1 MKIVLR
7 FKKNTAKISL
17 LFIAIALTSCNTL
30 KRVGENELLI
40 TKNNIYANDEKVND
54 EDIESL
60 IVQKPNSTLALGYP
74 LRLNLYNL
82 AKKNP
87 DSSFQGW
94 LHTKDNR
101 EQKLIKLLS
110 KKQVDRLGESFI
122 VKGLSVWLKNIGE
135 APATLDTLKT
145 KKTLERLSAY
155 YRSKGYFNNNTTFK
169 VDSSKRKQRVA
180 INYNIALGEPFTL
193 DTITNNIS
201 STVIDSIYN
210 AHKTNSFVT
219 PGQQFSVGNFNK
231 ERERL
236 TSIFRN
242 NGIYNFQESSISY
255 TIETDTAKTYND
267 QLMNVEL
274 NIAGLKI
281 RGDSTVTTSNY
292 NIARYNDISIYTDYL
307 FSNDKTELQ
316 SVNYKGYTI
325 YFKEKLKYKPKTLVN
340 AVFFKKDS
348 IYKELDKIRTY
359 RQLNSLNAF
368 KYPGINMAQNN
379 STHKL
384 DANIYLAS
392 RPKYALETDLEI
404 SRSNIRK
411 IGIGFGSS
419 LLMRN
424 IFGGAETLSFS
435 AKGSFGRLS
444 NSSLASSSFSEIGA
458 DIKLNFPRIWLP
470 FVNTDKIIPNYY
482 LPQTAITVGTS
493 FQKNIGLDK
502 QTVNSILSYNWK
514 PSDFSQNI
522 VELLNIQYVNN
533 KNTDRFFEVY
543 QSSYSQLDEIANN
556 YETEPILSGFFE
568 TKEGSSDPNLTI
580 PQGTTGF
587 IDAVLNNKIATTTD
601 NKDDVSSIKE
611 RQERLT
617 DNNLIFASNYT
628 YSKNNKK
635 GITDNNFYQ
644 FRAKIESAGNFLSA
658 LSYLVE
664 FDEEDGKLQA
674 FGLPY
679 SQYIKTELDYVKYW
693 DLNRS
698 NVLAFRS
705 FTGIAIPYGNSDNIP
720 FVRSYFAGGPND
732 NRAWFPYSLG
742 PGRTDAVND
751 FNEANLKIALNLE
764 YRFPIAGDIN
774 GAIFADAGNIWN
786 VFDNVDDPDAT
797 FNGIQSLED
806 IALGTGFGL
815 RYDFTYFI
823 FRADL
828 GFKTYNPAE
837 IPSKRWFRDY
847 NFANSVLQIGI
858 NYPF

>member
-7 FKKNTAKISL
+7 FKKNIAKISL

-30 KRVGENELLI
+30 KRVGKNELLI
-40 TKNNIYANDEKVND
+40 TKNDIYANDEKVND

-60 IVQKPNSTLALGYP
+60 IVQKPNSILAFGYP

-87 DSSFQGW
+87 DSSFQNW
-94 LHTKDNR
+94 ISKKENR

-110 KKQVDRLGESFI
+110 KKQVDRLGESFA

-145 KKTLERLSAY
+145 KKSLARLSAY
-155 YRSKGYFNNNTTFK
+155 YRGKGYFNNNTTFK
-169 VDSSKRKQRVA
+169 VDSSKRKQRA
-180 INYNIALGEPFTL
+180 EINYNIALGKPFML
-193 DTITNNIS
+193 DTVTNTIAS
-201 STVIDSIYN
+201 PVIDSIYN
-210 AHKTNSFVT
+210 AHKRNSFVT
-219 PGQQFSVGNFNK
+219 PGQQFSVNNFNK

-242 NGIYNFQESSISY
+242 NGIYNFQESSITY
-255 TIETDTAKTYND
+255 TVATDTAKTIND
-267 QLMNVEL
+267 QLMNIKL
-274 NIAGLKI
+274 NIAGRKI
-281 RGDSTVTTSNY
+281 RGDSLVSSLDY
-292 NIARYNDISIYTDYL
+292 NIAKYNNINVYTDYS
-307 FSNDKTELQ
+307 FSDDTEELQ
-316 SVNYKGYTI
+316 SVTYEGLTI
-325 YFKEKLKYKPKTLVN
+325 FFKNKLKYKPKTLVN
-340 AVFFKKDS
+340 AIFFKKDS
-348 IYKELDKIRTY
+348 IYKEIDKIRTY
-359 RQLNSLNAF
+359 RQINSLNAF
-368 KYPGINMAQNN
+368 KYPGIKIEQNN

-404 SRSNIRK
+404 TRSDITE

-444 NSSLASSSFSEIGA
+444 SSSSLNNSFSEIGA
-458 DIKLNFPRIWLP
+458 DINLSFPRLWLP
-470 FVNTDKIIPNYY
+470 LINTDKIIPNYY
-482 LPQTAITVGTS
+482 LPETRITIGSS
-493 FQKNIGLDK
+493 FQKNLGLDK
-502 QTVNSILSYNWK
+502 ETLNSILSYNWK
-514 PSDFSQNI
+514 PSDFTQNT

-533 KNTDRFFEVY
+533 KNKNRFFEVY
-543 QSSYSQLDEIANN
+543 QSSYESLNEIADN
-556 YETEPILSGFFE
+556 YESE
-568 TKEGSSDPNLTI
+568 TVLNDANAYDSDSDLTI
-580 PQGTTGF
+580 PDGTNEF
-587 IDAVLNNKIATTTD
+587 IGAILNNTIASTAD
-601 NKDDVSSIKE
+601 DYDDVSSIQE

-617 DNNLIFASNYT
+617 EDNLIFTSNYT
-628 YSKNNKK
+628 FSKNNKK

-644 FRAKIESAGNFLSA
+644 FRLKIESAGNFLSG
-658 LSYLVE
+658 LSYLIK
-664 FDEEDGKLQA
+664 FKEEDDKLRVLD
-674 FGLPY
+674 LPY
-679 SQYIKTELDYVKYW
+679 SQYIKAEFDYIKYW

-705 FTGIAIPYGNSDNIP
+705 FVGLAKPYGNSDNIP

-751 FNEANLKIALNLE
+751 FNEANFKIALNLE

-774 GAIFADAGNIWN
+774 GAIFADVGNIWN

-797 FNGIQSLED
+797 FSGIKSLED
-806 IALGTGFGL
+806 IALGSGFGL

-837 IPSKRWFRDY
+837 INSKRWFRDY

>member
-7 FKKNTAKISL
+7 FIKYLAKISL
-17 LFIAIALTSCNTL
+17 LFLAIAITSCNTL
-30 KRVGENELLI
+30 KRVGKNELLI
-40 TKNNIYANDEKVND
+40 TKNNIYANDEKINN

-60 IVQKPNSTLALGYP
+60 IVQEPNSTLLGYP

-87 DSSFQGW
+87 DSSFQNW
-94 LHTKDNR
+94 LHKKENR
-101 EQKLIKLLS
+101 EQKLINLLS
-110 KKQVDRLGESFI
+110 KKQVNRLGESFV

-135 APATLDTLKT
+135 APAILDSLKT
-145 KKTLERLSAY
+145 KKSLERLSAY

-169 VDSSKRKQRVA
+169 IDSSKRKQRIK
-180 INYNIALGEPFTL
+180 INYNIALGKPFML
-193 DTITNNIS
+193 DTVTKNIS
-201 STVIDSIYN
+201 STVIDSIYKVYET
-210 AHKTNSFVT
+210 HSFIT
-219 PGQQFSVGNFNK
+219 SGQQFNVGDFNQ

-255 TIETDTAKTYND
+255 TVATDTAKTDND
-267 QLMNVEL
+267 QLMNIEL

-292 NIARYNDISIYTDYL
+292 NIARYNNINIYTDYL
-307 FSNDKTELQ
+307 FSDEKKELQ
-316 SVNYKGYTI
+316 SLDYKGYTI
-325 YFKEKLKYKPKTLVN
+325 YFKEKLKYKPKTLIN
-340 AVFFKKDS
+340 AIFFKKDS
-348 IYKELDKIRTY
+348 IYRELDKIRTY
-359 RQLNSLNAF
+359 RQINSLNAF
-368 KYPGINMAQNN
+368 KYPGINIEQNN
-379 STHKL
+379 STHQL
-384 DANIYLAS
+384 NTDIYLAS
-392 RPKYALETDLEI
+392 RPKYALETDLEVT
-404 SRSNIRK
+404 RSNIRT

-424 IFGGAETLSFS
+424 IFQGAETLSLS
-435 AKGSFGRLS
+435 ANGSFGRLS
-444 NSSLASSSFSEIGA
+444 NSSLASNSFSEIGA
-458 DIKLNFPRIWLP
+458 DINLNFPRIWLP
-470 FVNTDKIIPNYY
+470 FINTDRIIPNYY
-482 LPQTAITVGTS
+482 LPKTTVTIGTS

-514 PSDFSQNI
+514 PSDFTQNTL
-522 VELLNIQYVNN
+522 ELLNIQYVNN
-533 KNTDRFFEVY
+533 KNENRFFEVY

-556 YETEPILSGFFE
+556 YESELPTTLFNAD
-568 TKEGSSDPNLTI
+568 SSLIIPN
-580 PQGTTGF
+580 GTTGF
-587 IDAVLNNKIATTTD
+587 INAVLNNEIATTTED
-601 NKDDVSSIKE
+601 KDDVRSIQE

-617 DNNLIFASNYT
+617 ENNLIFASNYT

-635 GITDNNFYQ
+635 GIKDNNFYQ
-644 FRAKIESAGNFLSA
+644 FRFKLESAGNFLSG
-658 LSYLVE
+658 LSYLMK
-664 FDEEDGKLQA
+664 FDEKDGKLQA
-674 FGLPY
+674 FDLPY

-742 PGRTDAVND
+742 PGRTNAAND
-751 FNEANLKIALNLE
+751 FNEANFKIALNIE
-764 YRFPIAGDIN
+764 YRFPIAGDFN

-786 VFDNVDDPDAT
+786 VFDNVDDSDAT
-797 FNGIQSLED
+797 FSGIQSLED
-806 IALGTGFGL
+806 IALGSGFGI
-815 RYDFTYFI
+815 RYDATYFI
-823 FRADL
+823 FRVDL

-837 IPSKRWFRDY
+837 IASKRWFRDY